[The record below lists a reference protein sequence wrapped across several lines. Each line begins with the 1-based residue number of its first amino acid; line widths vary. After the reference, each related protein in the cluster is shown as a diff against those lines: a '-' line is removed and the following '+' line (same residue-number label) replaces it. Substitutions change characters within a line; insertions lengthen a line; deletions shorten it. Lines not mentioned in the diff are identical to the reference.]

1 MRVIRQ
7 AILLAIALSL
17 LCAAAAFAASVA
29 PTNGRIVSQSH
40 DKVQGVTETRLANG
54 LTILTKEDHA
64 APVVYFSVY
73 YKVGSRYEISGQTGL
88 SHILEH
94 MMFKGTHDLPPG
106 SIAALFQKNGGE
118 INAATTQDYT
128 FYHELIAADRLEL
141 AIRIEADRMEGSAFD
156 PVQLSHEMHVVLS
169 ELEGDANNPG
179 WQLYNFALL
188 PQAFQANP
196 YHWPVIGW
204 IPDVEAVAHNRAVI
218 YKYYRDHYMP
228 NNATVIICGDFD
240 TKAAVA
246 LCQRYFGVYPA
257 GDLEQH
263 HITPVQPQN
272 GERRIILKRPGT
284 VGEVLIGYHA
294 PALGT
299 KDHYVMDVISQILS
313 GGRSARLYQDL
324 VETGIAEDAYA
335 DNEDHKDPY
344 LFTLDANDRAGVS
357 NSTVE
362 KALEDEMTKLQT
374 SPVTEEELHRAF
386 NQIDAS
392 FVYQNDSVSE
402 QADQL
407 GVYASIAPNGFHYLD
422 DYLARIH
429 ETTPADIQRVAT
441 EYFTADNRTVAIFEP
456 QPIPPG
462 TTLAPPPSGEHFGA
476 IVPITSPAQKAMLA
490 DLSREF
496 STGAPPPLGHR
507 PSPTR
512 VILPNGMVVIVE
524 ENHAVHDVAIT
535 GSLRAGSMYDPNGKW
550 GLADLTAG
558 MLSRGT
564 TSKSALQLALT
575 LESVGADVG
584 IGADTEEAE
593 FGGRCLSKD
602 FGLTIST
609 LADEL
614 RHPAFPADQLEELR
628 GETLSELEQ
637 AKQEAGGTGGAGTE
651 AQIAFVDSMYPK
663 GHPYWIPTLDQSQQ
677 SVQSISRDDLVAF
690 YSNYYRPD
698 TTTMV
703 IVGDVKTAQA
713 VAAIKAVFADWANPS
728 TPKPS
733 LNIPN
738 VPVPA
743 AAPAPIMLTKP
754 GESQTNILWG
764 FPGELKRT
772 DKDFYA
778 ATIMNFILGGSPLSA
793 RIGLNLRDREGLCYT
808 SYSYFD
814 AAHGAGPFTVFVG
827 TNPVNAMRALAGLK
841 QIVTQMH
848 DQGATAQEVEDAKD
862 YLTGAYPITLG
873 TNSGVADQ
881 LLIAQ
886 DYGLGLDYIE
896 KRAGYYR
903 SVTLAQVNA
912 TARNLLHPTKATLVI
927 SGAAPAK

>member
-1 MRVIRQ
+1 MRVVRQ
-7 AILLAIALSL
+7 AALLTIATLL
-17 LCAAAAFAASVA
+17 LCGVAAFAA
-29 PTNGRIVSQSH
+29 PIPPNGRIVSQSY
-40 DKVQGVTETRLANG
+40 DKIQGVTETHLANG

-64 APVVYFSVY
+64 APVAYFSVY

-118 INAATTQDYT
+118 INAATSQDYT

-156 PVQLSHEMHVVLS
+156 PVQLSHEMRVVRS

-188 PQAFQANP
+188 PQAFEAHP

-204 IPDVEAVAHNRAVI
+204 IPDVEAVATNRAMI
-218 YKYYRDHYMP
+218 YKYYREHYMP
-228 NNATVIICGDFD
+228 NNATVIICGDFE

-246 LCQRYFGVYPA
+246 LCQQYFGIYSA
-257 GDLEQH
+257 GNLEQH
-263 HITPVQPQN
+263 HITPEPAQT
-272 GERRIILKRPGT
+272 GERRVVLKRPGT
-284 VGEVLIGYHA
+284 IGEVLIGYHA
-294 PALGT
+294 PAVGA
-299 KDHYVMDVISQILS
+299 KDHYVMDVIAQVLS

-324 VETGIAEDAYA
+324 VEKGIAEGAGA

-344 LFTLDANDRAGVS
+344 LFTLDADDRAGVD
-357 NSTVE
+357 NATVE
-362 KALEDEMTKLQT
+362 KALEDEVTTLQT
-374 SPVTEEELHRAF
+374 TPVTEGELHRAF
-386 NQIDAS
+386 NQIDAA
-392 FVYQNDSVSE
+392 FTYQNDSVSD
-402 QADQL
+402 QADQI
-407 GVYASIAPNGFHYLD
+407 GEYASIAPNGFHYID
-422 DYLARIH
+422 DYLKRIH
-429 ETTPADIQRVAT
+429 QTTPADIQRVAK
-441 EYFTADNRTVAIFEP
+441 EYFTLDNRTVASFEP

-462 TTLAPPPSGEHFGA
+462 GTLGPPPSGEHFGVVA
-476 IVPITSPAQKAMLA
+476 PITNPAQKAMLSE
-490 DLSREF
+490 LNHQFNS
-496 STGAPPPLGHR
+496 STPVPLGKR
-507 PSPTR
+507 PSPVR

-535 GSLRAGSMYDPNGKW
+535 GSLRAGSMYDPDNKW
-550 GLADLTAG
+550 GIADFTAG
-558 MLSRGT
+558 MLERGT

-575 LESVGADVG
+575 LESVGADVN
-584 IGADTEEAE
+584 IGASTEEAE
-593 FGGRCLSKD
+593 FGGRCLTKD

-628 GETLSELEQ
+628 GETLSGLEE

-651 AQIAFVDSMYPK
+651 AQIAFIDAMYPK
-663 GHPYWIPTLDQSQQ
+663 GHPYWVPTLDQSEEAAK
-677 SVQSISRDDLVAF
+677 SITRDDLVSF
-690 YSNYYRPD
+690 YSNFYRPD
-698 TTTMV
+698 TTILV
-703 IVGDVKTAQA
+703 IVGDVNAAQAIAAVKTA
-713 VAAIKAVFADWANPS
+713 FGDWTNPN

-733 LNIPN
+733 LNIPD
-738 VPVPA
+738 VPVSA
-743 AAPAPIMLTKP
+743 SAPAPIMITKA

-764 FPGELKRT
+764 FPDELRRT

-814 AAHGAGPFTVFVG
+814 AAHGAGPFTAFVG
-827 TNPVNAMRALAGLK
+827 TNPMNAMRALAGLK
-841 QIVTQMH
+841 QIVAQMR
-848 DQGATAQEVEDAKD
+848 DQGATAQEVQDAKD

-873 TNSGVADQ
+873 TNSGVAQQ
-881 LLIAQ
+881 LLVAQ

-903 SVTLAQVNA
+903 GVTLSQVNA
-912 TARNLLHPTKATLVI
+912 TARNLLHPNQATLVI
-927 SGAAPAK
+927 SGAAPSR